1 MNLFPIVQ
9 KIFVK
14 SIAQDLVPVQ
24 PMDSPFITLEQMERD
39 VMLENRKRKLKS
51 YLNNVEYVPMKIQE
65 HDRYNQY
72 NRPW

>member
-1 MNLFPIVQ
+1 MNLFPIAQ
-9 KIFVK
+9 RIFAK
-14 SIAQDLVPVQ
+14 SITQDLVPVQ
-24 PMDSPFITLEQMERD
+24 PMDSSFITLEQMERD

>member
-9 KIFVK
+9 KIFAK

-65 HDRYNQY
+65 HKDYNRYNIM
-72 NRPW
+72 W

>member
-9 KIFVK
+9 KVFVK
-14 SIAQDLVPVQ
+14 SIAHDLVPIQ

>member
-9 KIFVK
+9 RIFAK
-14 SIAQDLVPVQ
+14 SITQDLVPVQ

-72 NRPW
+72 NRP

>member
-1 MNLFPIVQ
+1 
-9 KIFVK
+9 
-14 SIAQDLVPVQ
+14 
-24 PMDSPFITLEQMERD
+24 MDSPFITLEQMERD

-72 NRPW
+72 NRP

>member
-9 KIFVK
+9 KIFAK

>member
-72 NRPW
+72 NRP